1 MKAFYF
7 ISVFLFISAL
17 QTNAEAKSSKPVV
30 RLAFLVGSNYGGS
43 DRVKLIYSHSD
54 TRAVSKVFQEIGG
67 VNPSGT
73 YILLEPDID
82 KIIEYFQILKKTVRS
97 LKSQGNIVQLIFYYS
112 GHSDDTGLLPG
123 GKRLQY
129 KKLRSL
135 LKEVKADVTIGILDS
150 CSSGAITRTKGGK
163 WVPSFL
169 SGPSDQAT
177 GEVFLTSSSATE
189 AAQESDKIKGSY
201 FTHYLITGLR
211 GAADVSKDEKIT
223 VGEAYQYAF
232 ARTLA
237 GTESSKAGPQ
247 HPNYAFQLA
256 GAGDLVVT
264 ELKRTKSKLFIPAG
278 VTGRILVRNSR
289 GDIVS
294 EVEKNGKIPIVLA
307 LKPGVYTVTFFTGKT
322 VRQGRVVINTVK
334 VTMFDVDNLHN
345 KPLQSSRSK
354 GYYGQTFLSPFSI
367 SFTPFMSTNR
377 LSSIPTI
384 NLFSLNLLYENA
396 HTLHGMEISG
406 IGSIR
411 SGDVH
416 GLQIA
421 GLFNVVEGHVFG
433 FQVGGLLN
441 FSYGSFGGFATAGL
455 GNISLGASQ
464 NGFLVGGLTNFS
476 MGSTRGVFISGLL
489 NFSSGEVH
497 GIQIAGLANISGNST
512 RGLQISGLLNLTD
525 SFLNG
530 LQISGGA
537 NIAGDLSGLQIGGIS
552 NIAKNLKGFQIAGV
566 YNQAENVKGF
576 QLGVINKAKKVDGF
590 QLGIVNIAEESSW
603 TLGLVNIVKNGRY
616 LLGLT
621 GNTFKS
627 GTIEF
632 KHGGKHWHTLY
643 SVSSNKTGDTD
654 SEKILLGAG
663 IGFRIPQNEYLS
675 LDIDAFVR
683 QKVVSDYLYTF
694 STLRFSFFYEIN
706 PQVQFM
712 FGAGLSVFA
721 YKGNMEAPESIFKG
735 WVLNDAE
742 SNPDKTEVRLIPEV
756 TAGLFYRF

>member
-1 MKAFYF
+1 MKAIYF
-7 ISVFLFISAL
+7 ISVFVFISAL
-17 QTNAEAKSSKPVV
+17 HTNAGAKSSKPVV

-67 VNPSGT
+67 VSPSST
-73 YILLEPDID
+73 YMLLEPDID
-82 KIIEYFQILKKTVRS
+82 KIIEYFEILKKTVSS
-97 LKSQGNIVQLIFYYS
+97 LKSRGNIVQLIFYYS

-129 KKLRSL
+129 KKLRLL

-264 ELKRTKSKLFIPAG
+264 ELKRTKSKLFIPAS
-278 VTGRILVRNSR
+278 VTGRILVRNAR

-334 VTMFDVDNLHN
+334 VTMFDVDNLYN
-345 KPLQSSRSK
+345 KPLQPSRSK
-354 GYYGQTFLSPFSI
+354 GYHGETYLSPFSI

-377 LSSIPTI
+377 LSSIPAI
-384 NLFSLNLLYENA
+384 NIFSLNLLYETA

-411 SGDVH
+411 TGDVR
-416 GLQIA
+416 GLQIG
-421 GLFNVVEGHVFG
+421 GLFNVAEGNVLG
-433 FQVGGLLN
+433 FQVSGLLN
-441 FSYGSFGGFATAGL
+441 FSYGSFGGSATAGL
-455 GNISLGASQ
+455 GNISLGTSQ
-464 NGFLVGGLTNFS
+464 NGFLVSGLSNFAL
-476 MGSTRGVFISGLL
+476 GSTRGVFISGLL
-489 NFSSGEVH
+489 NFSGGEVR
-497 GIQIAGLANISGNST
+497 GIQIASLANIGNRST
-512 RGLQISGLLNLTD
+512 KGLQIAGLLNLTSSD
-525 SFLNG
+525 FNG

-537 NIAGDLSGLQIGGIS
+537 SIAGDLHGLQISGIS
-552 NIAKNLKGFQIAGV
+552 NIAKNIKGFQLSGV
-566 YNQAENVKGF
+566 YNQAENVSGF
-576 QLGVINKAKKVDGF
+576 QLGVINKAKKVRGF
-590 QLGIVNIAEESSW
+590 QLGVVNIAEESDWS
-603 TLGLVNIVKNGRY
+603 LGLVNIVKNGRY
-616 LLGLT
+616 LLGVT
-621 GNTFKS
+621 GNTFKA
-627 GTIEF
+627 GTVEF
-632 KHGGKHWHTLY
+632 KHGGKYWHTLY
-643 SVSSNKTGDTD
+643 SVSSNKSGDRD
-654 SEKILLGAG
+654 RDKILAGAG
-663 IGFRIPQNEYLS
+663 FGFHIPVS
-675 LDIDAFVR
+675 DIHSFDIDAFVR
-683 QKVVSDYLYTF
+683 QKAVSDELYTF
-694 STLRFSFFYEIN
+694 STLRFSLFYDIN
-706 PQVQFM
+706 SNLQFM
-712 FGAGLSVFA
+712 VGAGLSVLA
-721 YKGNMEAPESIFKG
+721 YKGDMQAPESVFKG

-742 SNPDKTEVRLIPEV
+742 TNPDKTEVRLIPEV
-756 TAGLFYRF
+756 TAGIFYRF